1 MTYKN
6 KSVTQTTVI
15 FAGLVA
21 MLLVPVMG
29 SNSAFGLAAYT
40 AGQATQNITQLQGD
54 IYAYRYLLGNL
65 GEYQNSLIYA
75 SESSTG
81 YTVGVGYYGI
91 GQGSFPDTA
100 YEFSYLDNGATYNN
114 QHYFGSTLSEGWVSV
129 EVEKSGSN
137 WLTYHNG
144 GLHKTLACP
153 GSGCPSNFKLFGTAT
168 NTNTALSN
176 IIFNGDFQNLKGTTN
191 GGLTDWSGLQNDKK
205 CNASSG
211 AYASHTN
218 WNTHDH
224 YESSPG
230 GSANCG
236 TVSWGWFYN
245 GEQGSWGT

>member
-1 MTYKN
+1 MTYN
-6 KSVTQTTVI
+6 NNSVTQTTMI
-15 FAGLVA
+15 FAGLLA
-21 MLLVPVMG
+21 MLLAPMIG
-29 SNSAFGLAAYT
+29 SNSAFGLAAYM

-54 IYAYRYLLGNL
+54 IFAARYLLGNL

-81 YTVGVGYYGI
+81 YTVGVGYYAI

-114 QHYFGSTLSEGWVSV
+114 QHYFGSALNEGWLSV

-137 WLTYHNG
+137 WLTYHSG

-153 GSGCPSNFKLFGTAT
+153 TSGCPSNFKLFGAAT

-176 IIFNGDFQNLKGTTN
+176 IIFDGSFQNLKGTTN
-191 GGLTDWSGLQNDKK
+191 GGLTNWSSLANFEK

-211 AYASHTN
+211 AYASDTGF
-218 WNTHDH
+218 NTMDH

-230 GSANCG
+230 GSGSCVDVA
-236 TVSWGWFYN
+236 WGWFYN
-245 GEQGSWGT
+245 GGQGSWGT